1 MPYDEAGLGDI
12 YNIIEEKFD
21 KLLFN
26 LETEG
31 IANEYVES
39 QNDQII
45 KLLQEI
51 KAILEKPKD

>member
-21 KLLFN
+21 KLLRDGI
-26 LETEG
+26 ESHSYKTEG
-31 IANEYVES
+31 QNEK
-39 QNDQII
+39 II